1 VSADNVKW
9 QVNKA
14 VRASNLP
21 SAARLVMLV
30 LSDMAEVKGGYI
42 PAKHSPSLAD
52 LAHQTGLGESTV
64 KAQLTVLE
72 ELGWVRRTRPSG
84 AERARHQ
91 QTYYQLAVGLP
102 GEERPALKRKPRARS
117 KPSEETFEGQE
128 QAIAEGQDIALEE
141 GPETESEGQELA
153 DRGPGASSSRARS
166 KPSYLKDDDLDD
178 QYDQKASADAAAEG
192 DAEAKPK
199 RPRKPR
205 DAKPKAEPD
214 PAVAE
219 RHHLAEE
226 IVRWW
231 WNELEIK
238 PAGKNAWFASVATIE
253 ALLKVGWVPRDVA
266 KALRAAGKPVTI
278 ARLEIELEKHGK
290 RQNGSGTGKGSNDQ
304 YLAAEMEWALQMEA
318 EEAAR
323 QQQDTFE
330 EIPT

>member
-1 VSADNVKW
+1 MSADNVKW

-30 LSDMAEVKGGYI
+30 LSDMAEVKGGYV

-52 LAHQTGLGESTV
+52 LARQTGLGESTV

-91 QTYYQLAVGLP
+91 QTYYQLAVGSS
-102 GEERPALKRKPRARS
+102 GEERPVLKRKPRAKS
-117 KPSEETFEGQE
+117 KPSDEASEGQE
-128 QAIAEGQDIALEE
+128 QAIGEGQDVAPKE

-153 DRGPGASSSRARS
+153 DRGPGANDSRARS

-178 QYDQKASADAAAEG
+178 QYDQKASADAVAEG
-192 DAEAKPK
+192 GAEAKPK
-199 RPRKPR
+199 KPRKPR
-205 DAKPKAEPD
+205 AAKPKPEPD

-219 RHHLAEE
+219 RHQLAEE

-231 WNELEIK
+231 WNDLKIK
-238 PAGKNAWFASVATIE
+238 PAGKNAWFAAVATIE
-253 ALLKVGWVPRDVA
+253 SLLKVGWAPRDVA
-266 KALRAAGKPVTI
+266 NALRAAGKPVTI
-278 ARLEIELEKHGK
+278 ARLEIELGRHAKPP
-290 RQNGSGTGKGSNDQ
+290 SGGAKGSNDQ
-304 YLAAEMEWALQMEA
+304 HLADEMEWARRQEA

-323 QQQDTFE
+323 QESNTWDE
-330 EIPT
+330 DAA